1 MNEHKDRLDP
11 ELQGALR
18 DLPAPRPDPAYR
30 ERTRKMFLGQTPFET
45 ERFDRGITARAWAW
59 SGGALAAAAAIAVI
73 LFSLPGATA
82 WQVLDSASTGTITV
96 NGVEVP
102 VSQVAG
108 VDLHPGTRIR
118 VGSDGELKLVVPDA
132 VSFVLGPNTEVTVGS
147 SKGFLGSP
155 GLTAVVHE
163 GTTWGTTGPDFPA
176 SGFEIE
182 TAQADIRITGTTF
195 AVLSESDTTCVCV
208 LSGTVE
214 VTARGTGESV
224 RVPPEQQLF
233 VPTGDQPAHLVAITS
248 SQRDR
253 LTEIR
258 KLVQAP

>member
-1 MNEHKDRLDP
+1 MNQHKDRPDP
-11 ELQGALR
+11 ELQDAIR

-30 ERTRKMFLGQTPFET
+30 DRTRKMFLGQTRFET
-45 ERFDRGITARAWAW
+45 EHFDRDITARAWAW
-59 SGGALAAAAAIAVI
+59 SGAALAAAAAIAI
-73 LFSLPGATA
+73 IIFSLPGATA
-82 WQVLDSASTGTITV
+82 WQVLDSASTVTV
-96 NGVEVP
+96 NGVEIP
-102 VSQVAG
+102 VSQMAG

-118 VGSDGELKLVVPDA
+118 TSSDGELRLVVPDA

-163 GTTWGTTGPDFPA
+163 GNTWGSTGPDFPS

-195 AVLSESDTTCVCV
+195 AVLSDNDTTCVCV

-214 VTARGTGESV
+214 VTTRGTGNSV
-224 RVPPEQQLF
+224 LVPPEQQLF
-233 VPTGDQPAHLVAITS
+233 VPTGDQPARLVALTPA
-248 SQRDR
+248 QRDR
-253 LTEIR
+253 LTEIK
-258 KLVQAP
+258 KLALGP